1 MIKSMTGFGKAE
13 VAIPDKKITVEI
25 RTLNSKQLDLAV
37 KLPSAYRPLEYE
49 IRALAA
55 KALQRGKADLYISV
69 ESTARQTRACI
80 DEELFHLYYN
90 QLLKICRE
98 QPEIGTPGSAENN
111 ALIQSILRLPDV
123 VSSQEESVSEQEHA
137 AVLDAVGQALA
148 HLDEFRT
155 QEGAILIADLLKRID
170 RIEAYKQE
178 VIPFEKARTEAIR
191 ARIRESLAQLQAE
204 VDNNRLEQSILRLPD
219 VVSSQE
225 ESVSEQEHA
234 AVLDAVGQA
243 LAHLDEFR
251 TQEGAILI
259 ADLLKRIDRI
269 EAYKQEVIPF
279 EKARTEAI
287 RARIRESLAQLQ
299 AEVDNNRLEQ
309 EMIFYIEK
317 LDITEEKVRLTNHC
331 NYFREVAASEE
342 CAGRKLGFIA
352 QEMGREIN
360 TMGSKANNSEIQIL
374 VVKMKDELEKIKEQV
389 LNIL

>member
-123 VSSQEESVSEQEHA
+123 VCSQEETVAEEEHA
-137 AVLDAVGQALA
+137 ALLAAVEAAAA
-148 HLDEFRT
+148 HLDAFRE
-155 QEGAILIADLLKRID
+155 QEGAILIADLLR
-170 RIEAYKQE
+170 RVELIEQYKTE
-178 VIPFEKARTEAIR
+178 VVPFEKARTETVK
-191 ARIRESLAQLQAE
+191 ARILDNLSKLA
-204 VDNNRLEQSILRLPD
+204 VD
-219 VVSSQE
+219 V
-225 ESVSEQEHA
+225 
-234 AVLDAVGQA
+234 
-243 LAHLDEFR
+243 
-251 TQEGAILI
+251 
-259 ADLLKRIDRI
+259 DR
-269 EAYKQEVIPF
+269 
-279 EKARTEAI
+279 
-287 RARIRESLAQLQ
+287 
-299 AEVDNNRLEQ
+299 NRLEQ
-309 EMIFYIEK
+309 EMIFYLEK

-331 NYFREVAASEE
+331 NYFREVASSEE
-342 CAGRKLGFIA
+342 GAGRKLGFIA